1 MATGIRRRHSK
12 DCPARGG
19 GRCRCNAGYEASVF
33 SKRAGKKI
41 RRTFAREAAAKSWR
55 ADAVTAL
62 SKGDAAGTEADHRSA
77 SVGCLVRG
85 R

>member
-1 MATGIRRRHSK
+1 
-12 DCPARGG
+12 
-19 GRCRCNAGYEASVF
+19 VF